1 MHFARKHIDMKRHRY
16 VLAAVLAGAAL
27 AACGE
32 PSVSTEKQAQAL
44 AGVDAAAAAPRAS
57 EDNLAQSLIDK
68 LTEAE
73 DAMDAAALE
82 EEIWDAWL
90 LSGSPT
96 VDILMRR
103 GVEAMETDDLELAR
117 DMFDRAILIKPAY
130 AEGWA
135 RRAVIFFNDGQ
146 YDEAIADLESSLTH
160 EPRHFGAWILLG
172 MIFESV
178 TEPAAALHAY
188 RKALEIHPNAD
199 AAKRGERRLIRAVEG
214 RAL

>member
-1 MHFARKHIDMKRHRY
+1 MLSVRKRPVIKRQALIAL
-16 VLAAVLAGAAL
+16 VAALAL

-32 PSVSTEKQAQAL
+32 PKLSTEEQAAAL
-44 AGVDAAAAAPRAS
+44 AGADPAAEEPARAA
-57 EDNLAQSLIDK
+57 EDNLAQSLIDQ
-68 LTEAE
+68 LTATE
-73 DAMDAAALE
+73 DAMEAASLE

-103 GVEAMETDDLELAR
+103 GVEAMEMDDLEMAR
-117 DMFDRAILIKPAY
+117 DMFDRAIMIKPAY

-135 RRAVIFFNDGQ
+135 RRALIFFNDGQ
-146 YDEAIADLESSLTH
+146 YDEAIADLETTLTQ

-178 TEPAAALHAY
+178 SEPSAALLAY
-188 RKALEIHPNAD
+188 RKALEIHPNAE
-199 AAKRGERRLIRAVEG
+199 AAKQGEMRLVRTVEG